1 MSAVT
6 HEWLNVFF
14 ICYISFPPISLPNH
28 QNPMATNTDAELN
41 EMAMELRGALHQ
53 YPNFPTEGIL
63 FEDFLPLFR
72 SPQMFNKLILAFKK
86 YIEQSFEAGSIDY
99 IVGLESRGFLFGP
112 TLALALNAGFVPI
125 RKAGKLPGQLYKVGY
140 TKEYGEDFFEIQQ
153 ESFPT
158 GANVLIVDDI
168 LATGGSAAAAG
179 QLVTMCK
186 ANIMG
191 FCFVMELDFLNGRDK
206 LPAPVF
212 TLLKGQPESLKEG
225 SHAR

>member
-1 MSAVT
+1 MPA
-6 HEWLNVFF
+6 
-14 ICYISFPPISLPNH
+14 H
-28 QNPMATNTDAELN
+28 QNDDLN

-53 YPNFPTEGIL
+53 YPNFPSEGIL
-63 FEDFLPLFR
+63 FEDFLPLFQ
-72 SPQMFNKLILAFKK
+72 SPQMFNKLILAFKT
-86 YIEQSFEAGSIDY
+86 YIEESFEAGSIDY

-153 ESFPT
+153 DSFPE

-168 LATGGSAAAAG
+168 LATGGSASAAG

-186 ANIMG
+186 ANILG
-191 FCFVMELDFLNGRDK
+191 FCFVMELDFLNGRSK
-206 LPAPVF
+206 LPAPTF
-212 TLLKGQPESLKEG
+212 TLLQGQPESLKEG
-225 SHAR
+225 TQQR